1 MLHAVRLTVPIR
13 LVRKTCICSCARHL
27 QAMSHQGSASGS
39 DGPQTRMQKTNAKEF
54 YCLTEKDV
62 WHCCC
67 MCALVTY
74 ERSVIAETRIC
85 SPVQLE
91 PLAFEEKANRRYKN
105 ATPTKL
111 YSTAEVS
118 KSVRFSMRIKVQ
130 HIYMLKTLLPAVK
143 GKHCLQVVK
152 QLCSQ

>member
-1 MLHAVRLTVPIR
+1 MALGIRFLRMLHAVRLAVPAR
-13 LVRKTCICSCARHL
+13 LLRINCTCSRARRG
-27 QAMSHQGSASGS
+27 QAMSHQGSGISG

-62 WHCCC
+62 RHFRVL
-67 MCALVTY
+67 CARVSSEL
-74 ERSVIAETRIC
+74 SVIAEQEIC
-85 SPVQLE
+85 LTVQLE

-118 KSVRFSMRIKVQ
+118 ELTGFPL
-130 HIYMLKTLLPAVK
+130 H
-143 GKHCLQVVK
+143 
-152 QLCSQ
+152 

>member
-1 MLHAVRLTVPIR
+1 
-13 LVRKTCICSCARHL
+13 
-27 QAMSHQGSASGS
+27 MSHQGSANGS

-62 WHCCC
+62 CHFWF
-67 MCALVTY
+67 MCAHVTC
-74 ERSVIAETRIC
+74 EVSVTAARRIC
-85 SPVQLE
+85 LPVQLE

-118 KSVRFSMRIKVQ
+118 K
-130 HIYMLKTLLPAVK
+130 
-143 GKHCLQVVK
+143 
-152 QLCSQ
+152 